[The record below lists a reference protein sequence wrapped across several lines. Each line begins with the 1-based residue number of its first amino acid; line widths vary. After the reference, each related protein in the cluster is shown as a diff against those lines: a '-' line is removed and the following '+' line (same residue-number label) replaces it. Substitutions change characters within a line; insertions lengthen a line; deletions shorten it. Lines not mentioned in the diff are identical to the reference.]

1 MVTVSA
7 LLVLCQGKHL
17 SPVDAQTKTSDA
29 ERLNKRWACNRD
41 AGEFR
46 RHRVHYDGT
55 VIVWSIL
62 SNSPYRIRFKMAN
75 FVSYSNVASAT
86 TLLIGAQY
94 KIRYMFETWLQ
105 GRINNLKATIEW
117 TSHHFK
123 KWNSVKTKF
132 TIIVARYCSDEGLF
146 WCLFPS
152 LLHNSGDKHQNHC
165 YEKTCKPQAKS
176 QTTHLEVGP
185 STCPVV
191 SQYTWWHHQMETF
204 SALLAFC
211 AGNSPVT
218 GEFPAQRPVTRS
230 LKVFFDLHPNK
241 RLSKQSWGW
250 WSETPSSSLWRH
262 RNERWMLCWPL
273 IMCDERM
280 LVLTQVSL
288 DSHWLYD
295 ILSLIWYP
303 TIVRRTT
310 QPDPSD

>member
-1 MVTVSA
+1 M
-7 LLVLCQGKHL
+7 
-17 SPVDAQTKTSDA
+17 
-29 ERLNKRWACNRD
+29 
-41 AGEFR
+41 
-46 RHRVHYDGT
+46 
-55 VIVWSIL
+55 
-62 SNSPYRIRFKMAN
+62 
-75 FVSYSNVASAT
+75 
-86 TLLIGAQY
+86 
-94 KIRYMFETWLQ
+94 
-105 GRINNLKATIEW
+105 
-117 TSHHFK
+117 
-123 KWNSVKTKF
+123 
-132 TIIVARYCSDEGLF
+132 RYCSDEGLF

-152 LLHNSGDKHQNHC
+152 LLRNSGNKHQNHR
-165 YEKTCKPQAKS
+165 YEKTCKPQTKS
-176 QTTHLEVGP
+176 QTTNLEVGP

-191 SQYTWWHHQMETF
+191 SQYTWWRHQMETF

-230 LKVFFDLHPNK
+230 FKVFFDLRPNK

-310 QPDPSD
+310 QPDPND